1 MEIKMLF
8 SFAIV
13 EMELDLPRFL
23 ITFAVEFVST

>member
-1 MEIKMLF
+1 MEIKMPF

-13 EMELDLPRFL
+13 EMELDLRRFL